1 MIIKLIDTM
10 YEYENKDDVPFEPFI
25 FITWLLYV
33 LLAIVP
39 GTVASNFDSC
49 LFLHAIEFLL

>member
-10 YEYENKDDVPFEPFI
+10 YEYENKDDLSFEPFI
-25 FITWLLYV
+25 FITWLLY
-33 LLAIVP
+33 VP